1 MHLLLGIAALIIAL
15 VLPLLLLLPLLVLLL
30 LGLCPLA
37 LESTK
42 WIAWILELL
51 HIALAA
57 TALVSAVLHICALLE
72 GYSAVATSSAA
83 SSAARPASALRLE
96 LALLLLWHPIL
107 LVRGWR
113 MPLLHLGPL
122 LNLHSSS
129 HVHGRLMPHLL
140 GRVLHRRV
148 LLLWDLQRICF
159 VASESLRHLHLQG
172 VDCCL
177 ELVITISRSCRIFSL
192 LRRRLSQAF

>member
-1 MHLLLGIAALIIAL
+1 MHRLLDIAALVIAL

-30 LGLCPLA
+30 LGLRPLA

-51 HIALAA
+51 HTALAA

-83 SSAARPASALRLE
+83 SSAARPAFALWLE
-96 LALLLLWHPIL
+96 LALLLLLWHPIL
-107 LVRGWR
+107 LGGWWS

-122 LNLHSSS
+122 LNLHPSS

-140 GRVLHRRV
+140 GLHLHWRV
-148 LLLWDLQRICF
+148 LLLWDL
-159 VASESLRHLHLQG
+159 
-172 VDCCL
+172 
-177 ELVITISRSCRIFSL
+177 
-192 LRRRLSQAF
+192 